1 MAKNWAIAIGINQ
14 YELLP
19 QTAHLRYAV
28 RDAELMGEFLHHIA
42 GFPAEN
48 ILLCTDASPAIG
60 RLSTHPSRSILR
72 RILREELQRAQGADN
87 LWFFFAG
94 HGMAGRNGDYF
105 LPLDGNPNDLED
117 TAVSVYFVTEC
128 LRQCEAKNVVLV
140 LDMCRN
146 EGRMDSRDISVNV
159 GEQTIEL
166 TKQQGMITMFS
177 CSRGERSYEIPELQQ
192 GAFTYCLV
200 NGLKQHTILRQ
211 LEQYLMQ
218 EVPKLRQRYNRQIPV
233 PRIIPEPGWK
243 YDAPL
248 LPGYA
253 TQSDVGL
260 LRQQAIEAEL
270 HEEFEQARQLWWQVV
285 DAGSS
290 AERAQ
295 AREALDRIR
304 LKENRAQMPSPM
316 HSPAPVP
323 PPTPPSQRTTK
334 QPVTSPPSSP
344 EKPDSQK
351 VAPTNPRTASPPPQP
366 SPRMP
371 AVAPRTGIPSS
382 SSSTSTPR
390 SRREVLKW
398 AGLGGGGLILS
409 IAAGQLFGNPSND
422 PPPLTEETSAS
433 SEPLMPVE
441 QTSLPVET
449 SPTSLHTL
457 ELPSTVKVDDRGE
470 VVEEIPVTASV
481 YDEDLGNGVRLRMV
495 SIPEGTFVM
504 GSPEDEPERD
514 EDEGPQ
520 REVTVPPFFM
530 GMFTVT
536 QTQYEAVV
544 GTNPATRFDSDRFI
558 SPNKPVINVSWEDAI
573 AFCQKLSEQ
582 TGREYRLP
590 SEAEWEYACR
600 ANTTT
605 PFHFGET
612 ITTDLVN
619 YNGDYTYGSAPKGI
633 YREQTTEVGSFPAN
647 AFGLFD
653 MHGNVWEWCQDHWH
667 ENYQGAPTDGSAWIE
682 GGDSDRRLLRG
693 GSWYSD
699 PSYCRSAYRSRYS
712 ADLRLNLIGFRLVCS
727 SPRTLS

>member
-19 QTAHLRYAV
+19 KTAHLSYAV
-28 RDAELMGEFLHHIA
+28 RDAELMGEFLCRTA

-48 ILLCTDASPAIG
+48 ILLCTDASSAIG
-60 RLSTHPSRSILR
+60 RLSTRPSRSILR

-117 TAVSVYFVTEC
+117 TAVSVHFVTEC
-128 LRQCEAKNVVLV
+128 LRRCEAKNVVLV

-166 TKQQGMITMFS
+166 AKQQGMITMFS

-211 LEQYLMQ
+211 LEQYLIH

-233 PRIIPEPGWK
+233 PCIIPEPGWK

-253 TQSDVGL
+253 TQADVGL
-260 LRQQAIEAEL
+260 LREQAIEAEL
-270 HEEFEQARQLWWQVV
+270 YDDFEQARQLWWQVV

-366 SPRMP
+366 SPRMS
-371 AVAPRTGIPSS
+371 AVPSRAGIPSS

-390 SRREVLKW
+390 SRRQVLMW
-398 AGLGGGGLILS
+398 AGLGGGGLLLAIGLGQWQNGAPNDASTDVVPGDIDYSRLEGFLQEQQWQEADQETADLMLKVANREEEGWLDSDSINTFPCEVLS
-409 IAAGQLFGNPSND
+409 EIDRLWVQYSEGKFGFSVQSKIYFEDCGGDPSDDFDLEAWQCFGDRVGWRVNGQWISYSEVTFD
-422 PPPLTEETSAS
+422 TSA
-433 SEPLMPVE
+433 P
-441 QTSLPVET
+441 TAHLP
-449 SPTSLHTL
+449 
-457 ELPSTVKVDDRGE
+457 
-470 VVEEIPVTASV
+470 
-481 YDEDLGNGVRLRMV
+481 Y
-495 SIPEGTFVM
+495 
-504 GSPEDEPERD
+504 
-514 EDEGPQ
+514 
-520 REVTVPPFFM
+520 
-530 GMFTVT
+530 
-536 QTQYEAVV
+536 
-544 GTNPATRFDSDRFI
+544 TNI
-558 SPNKPVINVSWEDAI
+558 V
-573 AFCQKLSEQ
+573 
-582 TGREYRLP
+582 
-590 SEAEWEYACR
+590 
-600 ANTTT
+600 
-605 PFHFGET
+605 
-612 ITTDLVN
+612 
-619 YNGDYTYGSAPKGI
+619 
-633 YREQTTEVGSFPAN
+633 
-647 AFGLFD
+647 
-653 MHGNVWEWCQDHWH
+653 
-667 ENYQGAPTDGSAWIE
+667 
-682 GGDSDRRLLRG
+682 RG
-693 GSWYSD
+693 GLLF
-699 PSYCRSAYRSRYS
+699 PSLLFYC
-712 ADLRLNLIGFRLVCS
+712 DM
-727 SPRTLS
+727 